1 MKRIWFFLSL
11 PTIVFVLFLF
21 VVPVCAGFEGYWISE
36 SISGDSV
43 VMDNGG
49 QAAKT
54 DQIVFFKSGKMRIH
68 VKDKPEIMIIRPDL
82 GLLWRIDK
90 KNASYKEIM
99 FKDIKAGVDAV
110 KSALESGAMQKN
122 RDALE
127 LKMVPAG
134 KSETVLGEEGEVV
147 ELRVAGKTVMTLW
160 LAKKYDLG
168 YEYYQRYETLGMFPG
183 VSCEAL
189 KGLRGMPL
197 KSITNLGNGKG
208 EQTVIS
214 IITKIVE
221 TEISDKKFELPDGLV
236 KKN

>member
-11 PTIVFVLFLF
+11 PIALVLSLF
-21 VVPVCAGFEGYWISE
+21 VVPVFAGFEGYWISE
-36 SISGDSV
+36 SITGDSE
-43 VMDNGG
+43 VMSNGG

-54 DQIVFFKSGKMRIH
+54 DQIVFFKSGKMSIH
-68 VKDKPEIMIIRPDL
+68 VKNKPEIMVIRPDL

-90 KNASYKEIM
+90 TNASYKEIM
-99 FKDIKAGVDAV
+99 FKEIKAGVDTAE
-110 KSALESGAMQKN
+110 SAMESGEMQKY
-122 RDALE
+122 REALE

-134 KSETVLGEEGEVV
+134 KSETVLGEEGEIV
-147 ELRVAGKTVMTLW
+147 ELRVDDKTVMTLW

-189 KGLRGMPL
+189 KGLKGMPL
-197 KSITNLGNGKG
+197 KSITNLGNGKI

-221 TEISDKKFELPDGLV
+221 TEISDKKFELPDGFV